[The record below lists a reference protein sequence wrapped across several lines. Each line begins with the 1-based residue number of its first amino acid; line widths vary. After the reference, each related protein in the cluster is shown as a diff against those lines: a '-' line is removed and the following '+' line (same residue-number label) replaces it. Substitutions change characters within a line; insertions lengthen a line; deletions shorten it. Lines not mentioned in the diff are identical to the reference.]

1 MASNS
6 RPRSGSSGS
15 NKTQG
20 RNNPRN
26 AQRRV
31 SPQMRSGA
39 PASGM
44 YSTSSSRRSS
54 PQRTAP
60 SPRPRPRSAQ
70 VTPRQ
75 SVTSVRIGDMDRIER
90 AERARQARKKRR
102 GPLIAAGV
110 IVGLIVAAVIALAVL
125 SRSSVFAIQDVD
137 FVGADH
143 LTKSEVSQ
151 LVSIPQGTTLLN
163 VDVDGIKDSLLRDS
177 WVQSVT
183 VNRVFPGTLEIVITE
198 RKLGAIVE
206 IPMGATQTIQ
216 SWAIAEDG
224 TWLMAVPAQDSSIG
238 QSLSPKIYE
247 DAASVLHITDVPY
260 GLTPEMGTRCSD
272 ANVNNALAIVAGM
285 TTELAGQVTTVSA
298 TDEESTLLTLESG
311 IEIAFGPAEDIREK
325 ERVCLKVIEEHP
337 GVVYINVRT
346 VDRVTWRAL

>member
-1 MASNS
+1 M
-6 RPRSGSSGS
+6 
-15 NKTQG
+15 
-20 RNNPRN
+20 
-26 AQRRV
+26 
-31 SPQMRSGA
+31 
-39 PASGM
+39 
-44 YSTSSSRRSS
+44 
-54 PQRTAP
+54 
-60 SPRPRPRSAQ
+60 
-70 VTPRQ
+70 
-75 SVTSVRIGDMDRIER
+75 
-90 AERARQARKKRR
+90 
-102 GPLIAAGV
+102 

-163 VDVDGIKDSLLRDS
+163 VDVDGIKNSLLRDS

-183 VNRVFPGTLEIVITE
+183 VNRVFPE
-198 RKLGAIVE
+198 RLRSSSPSASSAPSSRYPWERPRPFK
-206 IPMGATQTIQ
+206 

-285 TTELAGQVTTVSA
+285 TTELAGQVTTISA

-311 IEIAFGPAEDIREK
+311 IEIAF
-325 ERVCLKVIEEHP
+325 
-337 GVVYINVRT
+337 
-346 VDRVTWRAL
+346 RAR

>member
-15 NKTQG
+15 NRAQG

-26 AQRRV
+26 AQR
-31 SPQMRSGA
+31 PA
-39 PASGM
+39 P
-44 YSTSSSRRSS
+44 SSSRTVAPARGSYGGPGSRPAASS
-54 PQRTAP
+54 
-60 SPRPRPRSAQ
+60 RPRARASNTTSRSN
-70 VTPRQ
+70 
-75 SVTSVRIGDMDRIER
+75 VTSVRIGDMDRIER
-90 AERARQARKKRR
+90 AERARQARKRHR
-102 GPLIAAGV
+102 APLVVASV
-110 IVGLIVAAVIALAVL
+110 VVGLFIVAAIAFAIV
-125 SRSSVFAIQDVD
+125 SRSSAFAIQDVD

-143 LTKSEVSQ
+143 LTKNEVGQ

-163 VDVDGIKDSLLRDS
+163 VDVEGIKNSLLRDS

-183 VNRVFPGTLEIVITE
+183 VNRVFPSTLEIVITE

-224 TWLMAVPAQDSSIG
+224 TWLMAVPAQDSAVG
-238 QSLSPKIYE
+238 QSLSPRIYE
-247 DAASVLHITDVPY
+247 DAASVLHIEDVPY

-298 TDEESTLLTLESG
+298 TDEESTLLTLENG
-311 IEIAFGPAEDIREK
+311 IEIAFGPAENIRDK
-325 ERVCLKVIEEHP
+325 ERVCLKVIADHP